1 MQKNDPKSLLMLV
14 LSMVI
19 FGSIGIFR
27 RFIPL
32 PSAALACFRGICG
45 AAVLF
50 VAAKMQKRKLRNGIG
65 RKKIWGLALTGAL
78 IGLNW
83 LLLFEAYRYTTV
95 ATATLCYYMQPT
107 IVMLASPFIF
117 GEKLTRAKGLCVT
130 LSLVGMALVSGI
142 MENGVPPLTE
152 LKGILCGLGAAAL
165 YAAVVMMNKK
175 LPGVDAYEKTVI
187 QLLAAAGVLVPYL
200 LMNPEPLPAAL
211 TVTEGL
217 MLLIVGVVHTGLAYA
232 LYFGSMDGV
241 RAQTVA
247 IVSYLDPIVALF
259 LSALILREGLT
270 LWGVAGAVMIL
281 GAAFLSA
288 VDWKKARY

>member
-45 AAVLF
+45 SAVLF
-50 VAAKMQKRKLRNGIG
+50 VAAKMRKRKIRNGIG
-65 RKKIWGLALTGAL
+65 KKKILGLALTGAL

-107 IVMLASPFIF
+107 IVILASLFVF
-117 GEKLTRAKGLCVT
+117 GEKLTRVKGLCVT

-142 MENGVPPLTE
+142 VENGVPPLTE

-165 YAAVVMMNKK
+165 YAAVVIMNKK

-200 LMNPEPLPAAL
+200 LINPEPLPAAL

-288 VDWKKARY
+288 LDWRKTA